1 MNNNTHSSNPVIPRK
16 IFASYQLFQGKLLPW
31 LVLAIIL
38 LATYLMW
45 QNEQQDAIND
55 VRVDFDFRVRE
66 ADTRIKQ
73 RMKAYEQIL
82 RGVRAAFIASHEVTR
97 GEFRE
102 YVDSLHLKD
111 NYPGTRNIGFTR
123 VLPVANK
130 GVSVDPMRRDGVP
143 SSAIQSG
150 GHHEFY
156 TSVTYLEP
164 PSGYIR
170 FPMGSDMYS
179 VPALRAAMEQAR
191 DSDHAANS
199 GKILLP
205 QGVDEDVRIQS
216 GFLMYLPV
224 YKTGRPHTTI
234 AERRANIIG
243 WVYASFRMIDLMTG
257 ILGEIS
263 NEIDIEVH
271 DGESVSEETMMYD
284 PDLSGVGG
292 NPDSLFKSISRIE
305 VANHYWTVVIRSL
318 YGFEMRVDRN
328 RATFVAY
335 VGIQTGILLALLS
348 WLLVH
353 GRERALQAAEALNRE
368 LAERK
373 RAEEGLRLA
382 AIVFK
387 SVEEAVLVTDSNNL
401 IITVNPAF
409 SAITGYL
416 LEDVIGRNPRIFAS
430 GKHSKEFYKELWDTL
445 LATGSWHGEIW
456 DKRKSGKLYVK
467 WISIRLVRDD
477 EGRITHHVAVFS
489 DISERKIAE
498 ERMHHLA
505 HYDVLTD
512 LPNRVLFTE
521 RLKQEIS
528 RAERDKQDKRDKL
541 NKNRMALM
549 FLDLDNFKPI
559 NDTLGHAV
567 GDLLLKEV
575 ARRLLDCVRE
585 SDIVSRLGGDEFVV
599 LLPTIEAEQDAMMVA
614 DKILYSLGKPF
625 EFAGQS
631 LRISVSIGLVL
642 YPDHG
647 SEETVLTKNAD
658 IAMYY
663 AKASG
668 RNNVKLYKPDMLSET
683 GVYRALDITQA
694 KPEPPRNRE

>member
-1 MNNNTHSSNPVIPRK
+1 MNISNIHNPNPVIPRK
-16 IFASYQLFQGKLLPW
+16 TFASYQFLQGRLLPW
-31 LVLAIIL
+31 LVLAITL
-38 LATYLMW
+38 LVTYLLW
-45 QNEQQDAIND
+45 QREQQDAIKD
-55 VRVDFDFRVRE
+55 LQVDFDFRVRE
-66 ADTRIKQ
+66 ANARIEQ

-82 RGVRAAFIASHEVTR
+82 RGVRATFIASHKVTS

-102 YVDSLHLKD
+102 YIVSLRLKD
-111 NYPGTRNIGFTR
+111 NYPGTRNIGFTQ

-130 GVSVDPMRRDGVP
+130 GGSIAAMRRDGVP
-143 SSAIQSG
+143 SRVIQSSG
-150 GHHEFY
+150 NNEFY

-164 PSGYIR
+164 HSGYIR

-191 DSDHAANS
+191 DTDQAVNS
-199 GKILLP
+199 GRILLP
-205 QGVDEDVRIQS
+205 LGADEDARIQG

-224 YKTGRPHTTI
+224 YKAGEPHSTI

-271 DGESVSEETMMYD
+271 DGEDVSDETMMYD
-284 PDLSGVGG
+284 PDLSGVAG
-292 NPDSLFKSISRIE
+292 NPDSLFKSSSRIK
-305 VANHYWTVVIRSL
+305 VANHFWTVVIRSL
-318 YGFEMRVDRN
+318 YSFEMRTDRN
-328 RATFVAY
+328 KAKFVAY
-335 VGIQTGILLALLS
+335 VGIQTSILLALLS
-348 WLLVH
+348 WLLVY
-353 GRERALQAAEALNRE
+353 GRERALQAAEELNRE

-373 RAEEGLRLA
+373 RAEESLRLA

-387 SVEEAVLVTDSNNL
+387 TVEEAVLVTDPNNL
-401 IITVNPAF
+401 IIAVNPAF
-409 SAITGYL
+409 SAITGYSQ
-416 LEDVIGRNPRIFAS
+416 EDVIGRNPRIFAS
-430 GKHSKEFYKELWDTL
+430 GKHSKEFYGELWDTL

-456 DKRKSGKLYVK
+456 DKRKNGKLYIK
-467 WISIRLVRDD
+467 WMSIRLVRDD
-477 EGRITHHVAVFS
+477 EGRLTHHVAVFS

-498 ERMHHLA
+498 ERMQHLA

-512 LPNRVLFTE
+512 LPNRVLFTD

-541 NKNRMALM
+541 NKKRMALM

-575 ARRLLDCVRE
+575 AKRLLDCVRE

-614 DKILYSLGKPF
+614 DKILHSLEQPF
-625 EFAGQS
+625 EVVGQS

-647 SEETVLTKNAD
+647 SEETALTRNAD

-668 RNNVKLYKPDMLSET
+668 RNNVKLYKPDMSET
-683 GVYRALDITQA
+683 GAYRALDITQA